1 MRISLLIITLLIN
14 GILFA
19 QKDTYFQAHFG
30 YSSTGLKI
38 PFNTPKI
45 YTQWYSGGCI
55 YEFSLRKE
63 ISPILSIGTGYSNRS
78 YSQSFGLSNNKFYS
92 FAGFET
98 HQIPLKVN
106 LDIDLFKDVISLYAS
121 YGYMFNIEY
130 SSPYNDNISSTYTE
144 ESFEIE
150 FILIP
155 ESKYRSTFLMST
167 GARLRVFEELR
178 FEIEGGRAF
187 GLKDLR
193 IYNFTYLDNSNS
205 LETLTIKDKCNYWYF
220 KFGFSYPM
228 RRVGEI
234 ARKGISKLL

>member
-1 MRISLLIITLLIN
+1 M
-14 GILFA
+14 
-19 QKDTYFQAHFG
+19 
-30 YSSTGLKI
+30 
-38 PFNTPKI
+38 PVNTPQI
-45 YTQWYSGGCI
+45 YTQWYSGGRI

-63 ISPILSIGTGYSNRS
+63 ISSILSIESGYLNRT
-78 YSQSFGLSNNKFYS
+78 YSQAFGLSNDKFYS

-98 HQIPLKVN
+98 HQIPFKVN
-106 LDIDLFKDVISLYAS
+106 LDIYLFKDVISLYAS

-130 SSPYNDNISSTYTE
+130 SSPYTENSSNSFQE

-167 GARLRVFEELR
+167 GARLRVFEELL

-187 GLKDLR
+187 GPKDLR
-193 IYNFTYLDNSNS
+193 IYNFTYLNNSNS

-220 KFGFSYPM
+220 KFGFSYPI
-228 RRVGEI
+228 RRIGEM
-234 ARKGISKLL
+234 AGKGISKLL